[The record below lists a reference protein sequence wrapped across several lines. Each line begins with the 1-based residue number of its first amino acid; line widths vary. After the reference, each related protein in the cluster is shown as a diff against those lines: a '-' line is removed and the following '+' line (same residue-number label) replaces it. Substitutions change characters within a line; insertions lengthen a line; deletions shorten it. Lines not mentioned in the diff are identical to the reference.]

1 MFLRAEV
8 SAESGD
14 CRNTLLSEG
23 DDVPYPRIAQDKQDL
38 IVALAR
44 RGVPG
49 VRIATDLGVSVQT
62 VYRYLATLGG
72 VPRPLDVEYD
82 GRYLSHDERYE
93 IARLHDTGSSARQIG
108 ARLGRSPS
116 TISRE
121 LRRNQHRGSGHYL
134 PEHAH
139 TMAWHRQRR
148 PKPSKLAANPRLRAL
163 VQQLLDK
170 RLSPDQIAGRL
181 KVLFPDDRDMH
192 VSHESIYQ
200 SLYVYPRGELVR
212 ELRAHLRSKRTTR
225 KPRGQRTNKH
235 ERIKDPVSIHDRPEE
250 VAGRLVPGHHE
261 GDLIKGTTASNSA
274 VGTIVERHSGYVTL
288 LHLPDGWQAEKVA
301 QAVVEQMGALPD
313 WFAKTLTWDRGT
325 EMARHADITDQTGI
339 KVYFADPYSPHQR
352 PSNENTNG
360 LLREYLPKG
369 TDLSTHTRKDLDEIA
384 ASLNDRPRKRLG
396 YLTPNEVL
404 ASLLIKD
411 LTTGVATT
419 T

>member
-1 MFLRAEV
+1 
-8 SAESGD
+8 
-14 CRNTLLSEG
+14 
-23 DDVPYPRIAQDKQDL
+23 VPYPRIAQDKQDL

-44 RGVPG
+44 RGVPR
-49 VRIATDLGVSVQT
+49 VRIADDLGVSTQT

-72 VPRPLDVEYD
+72 VPRPLDVEYN

-93 IARLHDTGSSARQIG
+93 IARLHDTGSSLRQIA
-108 ARLGRSPS
+108 ARLGRSAS

-121 LRRNQHRGSGHYL
+121 LRRNQHGGSGHYL

-139 TMAWHRQRR
+139 TMAWRRQRR
-148 PKPSKLAANPRLRAL
+148 PKCSKLAANPRLRAL
-163 VQQLLDK
+163 VQQMLDK

-181 KVLFPDDRDMH
+181 KVLYPDDRDMH

-200 SLYVYPRGELVR
+200 SLYVYPRGELAR
-212 ELRAHLRSKRTTR
+212 ELKAHLRSRRTTR
-225 KPRGQRTNKH
+225 KPRGHRTNKH
-235 ERIKDPVSIHDRPEE
+235 DRIKNAVSIHERPAE

-261 GDLIKGTTASNSA
+261 GDLIKGTTESNSA

-288 LHLPDGWQAEKVA
+288 LHLPDGWHAEKVS
-301 QAVVEQMGALPD
+301 QAVIEQMGAFPT

-325 EMARHADITDQTGI
+325 EMADHAAITAQTGI
-339 KVYFADPYSPHQR
+339 DVYFADPYSPQQR

-360 LLREYLPKG
+360 LLREYLPKS
-369 TDLSTHTRKDLDEIA
+369 TDLSVHTRADLDHIA
-384 ASLNDRPRKRLG
+384 EELNDRPRKRLG

-411 LTTGVATT
+411 LTAGVATT